1 MEKYKPLYRRN
12 NLGRPCFWE
21 ARPSCSPTQQI
32 VIVSHGIVGKA
43 MHVEEIHVGRNAK
56 EEVESRYKQKRKQ
69 GYKFIDELN
78 DDNLST
84 PVKEDAL
91 LDFLEVYLP
100 YDRTTQDGTLLPM
113 LAKRFENTNNKIFK
127 KTPIR
132 IGQYKINGLRCIISA
147 KRNNTDLFKPINLRF
162 QSREGTYWKSL
173 SNLEDYLLTVIP
185 NEFLNKMID
194 EDWELDGELYLPGYD
209 VNEINHFVKDPTCK
223 ENKFIQYWCYDAII
237 DDTPQ
242 HRRLD
247 ILGQVFDKHLYEFT
261 DIKNHLNNKERFVYI
276 ENYEILSED
285 DAIKYRDMFI
295 NFGFEGLILRDP
307 DKEYQIGKR
316 NSTMIKFKD
325 VIEGT
330 FKIID
335 IYPEGVARNVPLL
348 LCKNDI
354 NDETFEVH
362 LTGSLEEQERLLHL
376 KDRFIGRLVNITFGE
391 RSGIKR
397 VPFHVRTVR
406 LTNKND

>member
-1 MEKYKPLYRRN
+1 MNEYKPLYRRN

-21 ARPSCSPTQQI
+21 AKASCSPTQNI
-32 VIVSHGIVGKA
+32 IIVSHGIVGKA
-43 MHVEEIHVGRNAK
+43 IQVEEIHVARNPK
-56 EEVESRYKQKRKQ
+56 DEVESRYKQKRKQ
-69 GYKFIDELN
+69 GYKFLDEIK
-78 DDNLST
+78 DDNWST

-91 LDFLEVYLP
+91 LTYLETYLP
-100 YDRTTQDGTLLPM
+100 YDRTTADGTLLPM
-113 LAKRFENTNNKIFK
+113 LAKTFNNANNKIFN

-147 KRNNTDLFKPINLRF
+147 KRNNTDMFKPITLRF
-162 QSREGTYWKSL
+162 QSREGTYWNSL

-194 EDWELDGELYLPGYD
+194 EDWELDGELYLPGYK
-209 VNEINHFVKDPTCK
+209 VNEINHFVKDPKCK

-242 HRRLD
+242 YRRLD
-247 ILGQVFDKHLYEFT
+247 ILGQVFKNKTYEFT
-261 DIKNHLNNKERFVYI
+261 SLNNHLNNKERFIYINNYTI
-276 ENYEILSED
+276 ENED
-285 DAIKYRDMFI
+285 DAVKYRNLFI
-295 NFGFEGLILRDP
+295 DLGFEGLILRDP

-316 NSTMIKFKD
+316 NFSMIKFKD
-325 VIEGT
+325 VMEGS

-335 IYPEGVARNVPLL
+335 IYPEGISRNIPLF

-362 LTGSLEEQERLLHL
+362 INGTLKEQERYLFFRDKFIDKTLH
-376 KDRFIGRLVNITFGE
+376 ITFGE
-391 RSGIKR
+391 RSGVYR
-397 VPFHVRTVR
+397 VPFHVKTVR
-406 LTNKND
+406 LE